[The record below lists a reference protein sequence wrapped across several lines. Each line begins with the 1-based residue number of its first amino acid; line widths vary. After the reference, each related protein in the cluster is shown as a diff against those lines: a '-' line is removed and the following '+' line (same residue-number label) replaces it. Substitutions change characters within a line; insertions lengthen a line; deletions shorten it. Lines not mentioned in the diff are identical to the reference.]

1 MGQENLKGSEGSPH
15 SGPWDRT
22 HDWVWWLMPGIAALD
37 RLGGGAI
44 SMRKE
49 LEQKGKKTVVGQAAG
64 SVVMMRFQSPPS
76 IASCVLSGECR
87 VCTGWKIDFQLLAI
101 RIHQVRA
108 EWERGWLFIC

>member
-15 SGPWDRT
+15 SRPWDRT
-22 HDWVWWLMPGIAALD
+22 HNWVWWLMPGIAALD
-37 RLGGGAI
+37 RLRWEGAT

-64 SVVMMRFQSPPS
+64 SVVMMRFQSPHS
-76 IASCVLSGECR
+76 IAAAYCLGSAG
-87 VCTGWKIDFQLLAI
+87 VCSNWKVDFQLLAI

-108 EWERGWLFIC
+108 EWEEAGY

>member
-1 MGQENLKGSEGSPH
+1 MRAAHTQGHGTEHMIGYGGSCLESQHLIG
-15 SGPWDRT
+15 W
-22 HDWVWWLMPGIAALD
+22 
-37 RLGGGAI
+37 GGGAI

-76 IASCVLSGECR
+76 IASCVLSGECG